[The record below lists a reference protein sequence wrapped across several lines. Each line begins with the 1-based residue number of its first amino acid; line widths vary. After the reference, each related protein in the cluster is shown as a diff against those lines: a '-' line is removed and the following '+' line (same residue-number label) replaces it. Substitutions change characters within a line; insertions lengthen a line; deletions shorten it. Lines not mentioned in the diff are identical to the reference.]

1 MTDDFDTLAVPV
13 LCAIPSQDLEHRV
26 GDLIRRY
33 VYQRSQD
40 LAQSVVS
47 HLEALCLHPD
57 YDGDAAQRCAY
68 RRLAR
73 HWRWLSQELGS
84 GSGGLGRGLPH
95 G

>member
-1 MTDDFDTLAVPV
+1 MTDDLDTFANPV
-13 LCAIPSQDLEHRV
+13 LGATPSRDLEHRL

-33 VYQRSQD
+33 VHRRSQD
-40 LAQSVVS
+40 VAQSVVS

-68 RRLAR
+68 RQLAR
-73 HWRWLSQELGS
+73 HWRWLSQELGA
-84 GSGGLGRGLPH
+84 GGGLTREVPH